1 VDGVSAASAAN
12 AYLVDKGID
21 FGWHTHDGDNSLG
34 DCFVKYSGIYASTP
48 WVGVI
53 RPSDMTLVHDE
64 PDGSFLDIESIA
76 VEMAS
81 D

>member
-1 VDGVSAASAAN
+1 MDEGV
-12 AYLVDKGID
+12 D
-21 FGWHTHDGDNSLG
+21 FGWHTHDGDNAMG
-34 DCFVKYSGIYASTP
+34 DCFIKYSGIYGSTP

-53 RPSDMTLVHDE
+53 RPSDMVLVYDE
-64 PDGSFLDIESIA
+64 PDSEFLDIASIA